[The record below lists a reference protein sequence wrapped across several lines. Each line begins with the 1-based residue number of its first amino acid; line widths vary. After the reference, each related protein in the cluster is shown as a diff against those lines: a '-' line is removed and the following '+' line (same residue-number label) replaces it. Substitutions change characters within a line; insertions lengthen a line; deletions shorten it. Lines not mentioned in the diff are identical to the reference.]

1 MEGITILNQTEVME
15 PTPLAVKVI
24 AILTIISLISCIA
37 FFIAY
42 ITMVSNVC
50 PVILA
55 FISISSLVTVFFI
68 GALSPKH
75 LTGYEYEATI
85 DENVSMKEVYERYEI
100 VEQRGDIWV
109 LRDKKD

>member
-24 AILTIISLISCIA
+24 VILTIISLISCIA

-55 FISISSLVTVFFI
+55 FISISSLISVLVI
-68 GALSPKH
+68 SILSPKH

>member
-15 PTPLAVKVI
+15 PTPLAVKVV

-42 ITMVSNVC
+42 ITMDSNVC

-55 FISISSLVTVFFI
+55 FISISSLVTVFFM

-75 LTGYEYEATI
+75 LIGYEYEATM

-100 VEQRGDIWV
+100 VGQRGDIWV